1 MRRGD
6 RLHVMKVGSL
16 LAAFGLRHSLKTM
29 FLEACEHLLLNV
41 NVLYLWTVKVRSGC
55 NFSSSLCLVL
65 PFRAAQKLNLSS
77 KKKKQKAALAAV
89 PVTSSPSCDPPLF
102 STNFCSALM
111 KAPPPAPP
119 CLLRAANKIKDTP
132 GLGKVK
138 TIFVSLLLNIYSYF
152 WFGLFTSGTRYTC
165 RVN

>member
-1 MRRGD
+1 M
-6 RLHVMKVGSL
+6 MKVGSL
-16 LAAFGLRHSLKTM
+16 LAAFGLRHSQKTM
-29 FLEACEHLLLNV
+29 FLEASEHLRLNV
-41 NVLYLWTVKVRSGC
+41 NILYLWAVKVRLGC
-55 NFSSSLCLVL
+55 NFSSSLCLVP
-65 PFRAAQKLNLSS
+65 PFRAAQKLNLS

-138 TIFVSLLLNIYSYF
+138 MIFVSCGIK
-152 WFGLFTSGTRYTC
+152 
-165 RVN
+165 

>member
-6 RLHVMKVGSL
+6 RLHMMKVGSL
-16 LAAFGLRHSLKTM
+16 LAAFGLRHSQKTM

-41 NVLYLWTVKVRSGC
+41 NVLYLWIVKVRSGC
-55 NFSSSLCLVL
+55 NFSSSLCLVP

-138 TIFVSLLLNIYSYF
+138 NAICFLV
-152 WFGLFTSGTRYTC
+152 
-165 RVN
+165 VE